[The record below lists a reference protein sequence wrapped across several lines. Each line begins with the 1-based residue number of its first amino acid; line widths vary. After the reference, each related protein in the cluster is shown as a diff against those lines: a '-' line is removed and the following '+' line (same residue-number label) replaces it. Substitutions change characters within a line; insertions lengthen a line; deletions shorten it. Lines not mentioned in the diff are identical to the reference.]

1 MDISV
6 LKSPAVLAVLAGSVL
21 ITNVV
26 TYNMTAPAADY
37 CAENQAALDA
47 LLQQQAEDKA
57 DLQRALEPVK
67 GLDDNRSGGLSISDS
82 IR

>member
-26 TYNMTAPAADY
+26 TYNMTAPAATTVLKIRLHWMRCY
-37 CAENQAALDA
+37 SNKLKIKRICNGLWSRLKAWMTTVAAVYL
-47 LLQQQAEDKA
+47 
-57 DLQRALEPVK
+57 
-67 GLDDNRSGGLSISDS
+67 
-82 IR
+82 